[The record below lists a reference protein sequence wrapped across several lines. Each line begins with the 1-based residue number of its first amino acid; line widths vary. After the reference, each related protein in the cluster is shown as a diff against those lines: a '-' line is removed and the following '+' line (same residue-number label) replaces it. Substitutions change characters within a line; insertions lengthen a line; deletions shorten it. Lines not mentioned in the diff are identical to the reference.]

1 MYMYTYVIPLIL
13 IYHYIWGLPGDSGG
27 KDILSIFQFFNII
40 QNILMIEKY
49 ALM

>member
-1 MYMYTYVIPLIL
+1 MYTYVIPLIL
-13 IYHYIWGLPGDSGG
+13 IYHYIRGLPGDSGG